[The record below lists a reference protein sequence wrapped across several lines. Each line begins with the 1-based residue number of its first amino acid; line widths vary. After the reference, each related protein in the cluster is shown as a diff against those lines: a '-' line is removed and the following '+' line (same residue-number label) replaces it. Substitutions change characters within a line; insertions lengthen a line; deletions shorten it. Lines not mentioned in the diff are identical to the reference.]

1 MFAGSRQREATMD
14 DALPGQ
20 AFRRVPDGYDPDAV
34 DDRVRELQRAVEA
47 ARARQ
52 GIAER
57 VAEALRAQSAQQASN
72 GTGADPDVSHDKGLA
87 ARIEHLLRLAEQQA
101 ADLLNA
107 AEQEARQ
114 LLAWAECGQSPDDWA
129 QERGELRAQLEAELR
144 PQVRAQLETE
154 LRAGQGPARSA
165 DGGTGGWFSR
175 RRAARSPGR
184 TAR

>member
-1 MFAGSRQREATMD
+1 MD
-14 DALPGQ
+14 DAVPGQ

-34 DDRVRELQRAVEA
+34 DERIRELQRAVEA

-57 VAEALRAQSAQQASN
+57 VAEALRAQSAQQTSDGA
-72 GTGADPDVSHDKGLA
+72 GADPDVTHYRGLA
-87 ARIEHLLRLAEQQA
+87 ARIEHLLQLAEQQA

-114 LLAWAECGQSPDDWA
+114 LVAWAEYGQAPDDWA
-129 QERGELRAQLEAELR
+129 QARGELRAQLEAELR

-154 LRAGQGPARSA
+154 LRAGQSPGRAA
-165 DGGTGGWFSR
+165 DGGDGGWFSR
-175 RRAARSPGR
+175 RRAARRPGR
-184 TAR
+184 TAP